1 MDYGTNLYVCRPC
14 DARVGTH
21 RRSKK
26 PLRTLANAEL
36 REMRTRCHAV
46 FDRLWKS
53 KEMTRGQAYKWIQKV
68 MNLSSDDAHIGMF
81 DMKQCQELLH
91 HLKIKRIHDLKNRR

>member
-1 MDYGTNLYVCRPC
+1 MCRPC

-21 RRSKK
+21 RRSKT
-26 PLRTLANAEL
+26 PLGTLANAEL
-36 REMRTRCHAV
+36 RDMRTRCHKV

-53 KEMTRGQAYKWIQKV
+53 KEMSRSNAYKWMQKV
-68 MNLSSDDAHIGMF
+68 MGLSPEKAHIGMF
-81 DMKQCQELLH
+81 NEQQCLELLH